1 MASTCASL
9 RVSTLVNR
17 RFASVSGKT
26 PNVKVASK
34 SASKSRQLV
43 AVTVAQSPE
52 PESTPRS
59 EDETQLSRRKTLTA
73 AATALSLPFW
83 QNPINAEEIL
93 HFEMELVAPEVE
105 VESTIST
112 VFVAGATGAS
122 GQRIVS
128 ELKKKE
134 GVTVIAGVRNVQKA
148 EKLALNTITRQI
160 DVTSVPEVTAKA
172 LEGADAVVC
181 ATGFVPGNPFQ
192 MGKAAHAVDNVGTK
206 NLIEAA
212 KLAGVKRFVLI
223 SSILTNG
230 RAIGQEK
237 SAGFVIT
244 NAFGG
249 VLDEKLEAE
258 QHLRASGLDYTI
270 IRPGGLKGEA
280 AAEPVMFS
288 KEDTLYSGEISRDLV
303 AAVTADAVF
312 SPATS
317 NQVLEIVEKGSCV
330 PGTCPDLP
338 GSPDRSTWFI

>member
-1 MASTCASL
+1 MKFIVLTCSRFSL
-9 RVSTLVNR
+9 D
-17 RFASVSGKT
+17 
-26 PNVKVASK
+26 
-34 SASKSRQLV
+34 
-43 AVTVAQSPE
+43 
-52 PESTPRS
+52 ES
-59 EDETQLSRRKTLTA
+59 QLSRRKTLTA
-73 AATALSLPFW
+73 TFTALSLPLW
-83 QNPINAEEIL
+83 LNPANAEEIL
-93 HFEMELVAPEVE
+93 QLETEVVAPEVE

-122 GQRIVS
+122 GQRVVS

-134 GVTVIAGVRNVQKA
+134 GITVIAGVRNIQKA
-148 EKLALNTITRQI
+148 EKLALNTVTRQI
-160 DVTSVPEVTAKA
+160 DVTSAPEVTAKA

-212 KLAGVKRFVLI
+212 KLAGVKKFVLI

-258 QHLRASGLDYTI
+258 QYLRASGLDYTI

-280 AAEPVMFS
+280 PAEPVMFS

-338 GSPDRSTWFI
+338 GSADRSAWFM